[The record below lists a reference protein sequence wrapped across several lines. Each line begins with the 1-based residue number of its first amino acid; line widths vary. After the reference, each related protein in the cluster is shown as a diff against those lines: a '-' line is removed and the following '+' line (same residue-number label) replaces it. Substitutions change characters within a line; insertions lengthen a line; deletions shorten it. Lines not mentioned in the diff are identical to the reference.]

1 MFLVLLGPSMTK
13 ANRHPPAA
21 SPGHGHRVG
30 RRRRSEEE
38 ALVNF
43 TQANVGYGPPL
54 LARSCVNANLEKML
68 YVGALHF
75 GLGALVLVPWDSA
88 P

>member
-1 MFLVLLGPSMTK
+1 M
-13 ANRHPPAA
+13 
-21 SPGHGHRVG
+21 
-30 RRRRSEEE
+30 
-38 ALVNF
+38 NF
-43 TQANVGYGPPL
+43 IQANVGYGPPL
-54 LARSCVNANLEKML
+54 LARSCVNASLDKML